1 MVEEVTVESLITV
14 LVVFGSL
21 VVDGEAS
28 ERETSVLDGFTVSV
42 AEPGH
47 VRTPWTRVASP
58 Q

>member
-1 MVEEVTVESLITV
+1 MVEEVTVESLISV

-28 ERETSVLDGFTVSV
+28 ERETSVLDGFTVFV
-42 AEPGH
+42 AESRH
-47 VRTPWTRVASP
+47 VRAPWTKVASP

>member
-1 MVEEVTVESLITV
+1 MELLISV

-28 ERETSVLDGFTVSV
+28 ERETSVLDGFTVFV
-42 AEPGH
+42 AESRH
-47 VRTPWTRVASP
+47 VRAPWTKVASP